1 MISYSFYHR
10 LKQIKPQPAIKSRSS
25 PPIKKPK
32 LQTSKPS
39 ALSLLPSASVIS
51 STIAQANS
59 PQQGA
64 QQPVAVLS
72 TEDITIFTYQDLKLG
87 QVIKDQELQKL
98 ILRALKWNEAGKSIE
113 SQLDRLKNT
122 SFRAVLNNPDL
133 LRDEDLVQ
141 LLGPYL
147 DHGSFAALDTNN
159 KSASIEFSSNSKFM
173 DQNVTEMEV
182 GVDPDLFFPY
192 DDEES
197 SKGMDIE
204 VTKVVQKPKKERKK
218 SETKNKSTNKKNSM
232 AVMSSSSSSSP
243 STSVITAIVT
253 PSSTSGKIRVKSESQ
268 LFNTTI
274 VPTTTVAQTTVISEK
289 PIPKPIIVIP
299 TPKPVIRQTNVQT
312 QQLKAKKQE
321 VTKPSAVQIIPE
333 PIITAPSKIVQA
345 PKSTVIEVAPAPI
358 IKIPTPPKPE
368 VTIELEPSPT
378 NSSPPIQVPEKVSS
392 TTKSSAAST
401 SVVTSTVATKSNA
414 SKPEPKPKLQRK
426 VKIDDTKIGPKTR
439 ARSVFNAR
447 HKCAVSGCSRKFSTM
462 SNLKAHVKTHKPKGK
477 FICEKCSRVFKTEV
491 NLNRHKEYHAGE
503 KFACR
508 TCNRV
513 YPSNSTLKQHEIA
526 HSNVRNFE
534 CKVCFKSFKRSQ
546 DLKFH
551 INQQ

>member
-1 MISYSFYHR
+1 M
-10 LKQIKPQPAIKSRSS
+10 
-25 PPIKKPK
+25 
-32 LQTSKPS
+32 
-39 ALSLLPSASVIS
+39 
-51 STIAQANS
+51 
-59 PQQGA
+59 
-64 QQPVAVLS
+64 
-72 TEDITIFTYQDLKLG
+72 G

-98 ILRALKWNEAGKSIE
+98 ILRALKWNEAGKSIG

-147 DHGSFAALDTNN
+147 DHGSFAALDTN
-159 KSASIEFSSNSKFM
+159 KSATIEFSSNSKFM

-197 SKGMDIE
+197 SKGMDVQ

-218 SETKNKSTNKKNSM
+218 SETKSKSTNKKTSM
-232 AVMSSSSSSSP
+232 AGSSSSASSS
-243 STSVITAIVT
+243 STSVITAIST
-253 PSSTSGKIRVKSESQ
+253 PSLTSGKIRVKSESQ

-274 VPTTTVAQTTVISEK
+274 AQTTVIPEK
-289 PIPKPIIVIP
+289 SIPKPIIVIP

-312 QQLKAKKQE
+312 QQSKAKKHE
-321 VTKPSAVQIIPE
+321 VTVPSAVQIIPE
-333 PIITAPSKIVQA
+333 PIITAPPKIVQA
-345 PKSTVIEVAPAPI
+345 SKSTVIEVAPAPI
-358 IKIPTPPKPE
+358 IKIPSPPKPE
-368 VTIELEPSPT
+368 VTIELEPPAT
-378 NSSPPIQVPEKVSS
+378 NSSPPIQATEKVSS

-401 SVVTSTVATKSNA
+401 SVVTSTVAAKSNVN
-414 SKPEPKPKLQRK
+414 KPEPKPKLQRK
-426 VKIDDTKIGPKTR
+426 VKINDTKIGPKTR

-447 HKCAVSGCSRKFSTM
+447 HKCTVTGCNRKFSTT

-477 FICEKCSRVFKTEV
+477 FTCEKCSRVFKTEV

-503 KFACR
+503 KYSCR
-508 TCNRV
+508 VCQRV

-526 HSNVRNFE
+526 HSNIRNFE
-534 CKVCFKSFKRSQ
+534 CKVCLKSFKRSQ

>member
-1 MISYSFYHR
+1 MIDGIYHF
-10 LKQIKPQPAIKSRSS
+10 KQSKPHPTLTSQSS

-32 LQTSKPS
+32 LHTSKPS
-39 ALSLLPSASVIS
+39 ALSLLPPASVIS

-98 ILRALKWNEAGKSIE
+98 ILRALKWNEAGKSIDT
-113 SQLDRLKNT
+113 QLDRLKNT

-147 DHGSFAALDTNN
+147 DHGSFAALDTN
-159 KSASIEFSSNSKFM
+159 KSATIEFSSNSKFM

-218 SETKNKSTNKKNSM
+218 SESRNKLTNKKTST
-232 AVMSSSSSSSP
+232 AGSSSS
-243 STSVITAIVT
+243 VITTTVT
-253 PSSTSGKIRVKSESQ
+253 PSSTSGKIRVKPESQ

-274 VPTTTVAQTTVISEK
+274 VPTTTLAQTTVIPEK

-312 QQLKAKKQE
+312 KAKKQE
-321 VTKPSAVQIIPE
+321 VTVPSAVQIIPD

-345 PKSTVIEVAPAPI
+345 PKSTVIEVAPPPI

-368 VTIELEPSPT
+368 VTIELEPPAKI
-378 NSSPPIQVPEKVSS
+378 SSPPIQV
-392 TTKSSAAST
+392 
-401 SVVTSTVATKSNA
+401 TSTVATVTTTKPTTV

-447 HKCAVSGCSRKFSTM
+447 HKCTVAGCSRKFSTM
-462 SNLKAHVKTHKPKGK
+462 SNLKAHIKTHKPKGK
-477 FICEKCSRVFKTEV
+477 FNCPKCSRVFKTEI
-491 NLNRHKEYHAGE
+491 NLHRHKEYHKGE
-503 KFACR
+503 KFSCG
-508 TCNRV
+508 TCHRV

-534 CKVCFKSFKRSQ
+534 CKVCLKSFKRSQ

>member
-1 MISYSFYHR
+1 M
-10 LKQIKPQPAIKSRSS
+10 S
-25 PPIKKPK
+25 PPIKRPK
-32 LQTSKPS
+32 LHISKPS
-39 ALSLLPSASVIS
+39 ALSLLPPASVIS

-159 KSASIEFSSNSKFM
+159 KSANIEFSSNSKFM

-218 SETKNKSTNKKNSM
+218 SETKNKSTNKKTSM
-232 AVMSSSSSSSP
+232 AVLSSSSSSP
-243 STSVITAIVT
+243 STSVITTIVT

-268 LFNTTI
+268 LFNTAI
-274 VPTTTVAQTTVISEK
+274 VPTKTIAQATVIPEK

-299 TPKPVIRQTNVQT
+299 THKPIIRQTNVQT
-312 QQLKAKKQE
+312 QQSKAKKQE
-321 VTKPSAVQIIPE
+321 VIVPSAVQIIPE
-333 PIITAPSKIVQA
+333 PIKTAPSKIVQA
-345 PKSTVIEVAPAPI
+345 QKSTVIEVAPKPI
-358 IKIPTPPKPE
+358 IKIPTPPKPD
-368 VTIELEPSPT
+368 VIIELEPSAT
-378 NSSPPIQVPEKVSS
+378 KSSLPIQEPEKVSS

-401 SVVTSTVATKSNA
+401 SVVTSTVATKSNVT
-414 SKPEPKPKLQRK
+414 KPEPKPKLQRK
-426 VKIDDTKIGPKTR
+426 VKINDTKIGPKTR
-439 ARSVFNAR
+439 ARSVFNTR
-447 HKCAVSGCSRKFSTM
+447 HKCAISGCSRKFSTM

-477 FICEKCSRVFKTEV
+477 FICEKCSRVFKTEL

-534 CKVCFKSFKRSQ
+534 CKVCLKSFKRSQ

>member
-1 MISYSFYHR
+1 MESFSFYYHF
-10 LKQIKPQPAIKSRSS
+10 KQSKPQPLLTSQSS
-25 PPIKKPK
+25 PPIKKQK
-32 LQTSKPS
+32 LHTSKPS
-39 ALSLLPSASVIS
+39 ALSLLPPASVIS

-59 PQQGA
+59 QQQGA

-113 SQLDRLKNT
+113 TQLDRLKNT

-147 DHGSFAALDTNN
+147 DHGSFAALDTN

-197 SKGMDIE
+197 SKGLDIE

-218 SETKNKSTNKKNSM
+218 SETKSKSTNKKTST
-232 AVMSSSSSSSP
+232 AGSSSSSSS
-243 STSVITAIVT
+243 VITTIVT
-253 PSSTSGKIRVKSESQ
+253 PSSTSGKIRVKPESQ

-274 VPTTTVAQTTVISEK
+274 VPTTTIAQTTVIPEK

-312 QQLKAKKQE
+312 QQSKAKKQE
-321 VTKPSAVQIIPE
+321 VTVPSAVQIIPE

-345 PKSTVIEVAPAPI
+345 PKSTVIEKAPAPI

-368 VTIELEPSPT
+368 VTIELEPPAKI
-378 NSSPPIQVPEKVSS
+378 SSPPIQVPEKVSS
-392 TTKSSAAST
+392 TTKSSVAGNL
-401 SVVTSTVATKSNA
+401 VVTSTVTTVTTTKSTTGT
-414 SKPEPKPKLQRK
+414 KPEPKPKLQRK

-447 HKCAVSGCSRKFSTM
+447 HKCTVAGCSRKFSTM
-462 SNLKAHVKTHKPKGK
+462 SNLKAHIKTHKPKGK
-477 FICEKCSRVFKTEV
+477 FNCQKCSRVFKTEI
-491 NLNRHKEYHAGE
+491 NLHRHKEYHKGE
-503 KFACR
+503 KFSCG
-508 TCNRV
+508 TCHRV

-534 CKVCFKSFKRSQ
+534 CKVCLKSFKRSQ